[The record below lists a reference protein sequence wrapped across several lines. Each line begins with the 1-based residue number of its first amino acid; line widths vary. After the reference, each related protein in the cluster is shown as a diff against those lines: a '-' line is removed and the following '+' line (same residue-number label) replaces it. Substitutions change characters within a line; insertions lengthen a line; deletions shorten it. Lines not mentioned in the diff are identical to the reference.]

1 MNISKTKLKFEYRL
15 PSGNVLTAE
24 NEYSFKEDEDIKLG
38 LSKARELLAGTIAN
52 ERPDMLS
59 RCLEEMGVTYSAE
72 SLEKIRK
79 KFYDLCKEIDLVKS
93 SFFMA
98 KDRLKFL
105 EIKVKEAE
113 RLEAELEEKDILRQ
127 YLDLLEEVFSLSGT
141 NDYMD
146 YMSKYVRKNEPP
158 ESSPELEQENTPS

>member
-1 MNISKTKLKFEYRL
+1 
-15 PSGNVLTAE
+15 
-24 NEYSFKEDEDIKLG
+24 
-38 LSKARELLAGTIAN
+38 
-52 ERPDMLS
+52 
-59 RCLEEMGVTYSAE
+59 
-72 SLEKIRK
+72 
-79 KFYDLCKEIDLVKS
+79 
-93 SFFMA
+93 MA

-158 ESSPELEQENTPS
+158 ESSPELKQENTPS